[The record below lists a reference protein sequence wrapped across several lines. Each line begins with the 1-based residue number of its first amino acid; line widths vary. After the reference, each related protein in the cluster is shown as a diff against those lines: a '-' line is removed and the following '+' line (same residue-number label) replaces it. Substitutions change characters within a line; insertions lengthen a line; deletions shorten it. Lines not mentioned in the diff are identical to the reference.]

1 VIVVAHDA
9 GVASV
14 EMPEEVL
21 GAERTGL
28 SEVGLLNVEAGL

>member
-1 VIVVAHDA
+1 
-9 GVASV
+9 V